1 MKRQT
6 RIAFATFAAAGIVAT
21 ASYAPAPQP
30 ANDNGAQPS
39 VQATLEQDGPDDE
52 PA

>member
-30 ANDNGAQPS
+30 ANDNSAQPGIQ
-39 VQATLEQDGPDDE
+39 VTLDDDGPDDK

>member
-21 ASYAPAPQP
+21 ASYAPAPRP
-30 ANDNGAQPS
+30 ANDNGAQPG
-39 VQATLEQDGPDDE
+39 VQAMLEHDGPDDE

>member
-6 RIAFATFAAAGIVAT
+6 RIAFATFAAAGIVAS
-21 ASYAPAPQP
+21 ASYAPAPRP
-30 ANDNGAQPS
+30 ANDNGAQPDIQ
-39 VQATLEQDGPDDE
+39 VTLEDDGPDDT